1 MYWVEILLRLKMRVK
16 AFVLINTQIGSE
28 EEVLKD
34 LKSLEEVEEAYIVY
48 GVYDIVAKVIA
59 EDINKLR
66 DIVTMKIRKMKKI
79 MSTTTMVV
87 IEEKRKQD

>member
-1 MYWVEILLRLKMRVK
+1 MPVK

-28 EEVLKD
+28 EDVLKY
-34 LKSLEEVEEAYIVY
+34 LRNLEEVEEAHIVY
-48 GVYDIVAKVIA
+48 GVYDIVAKVTA

-66 DIVTMKIRKMKKI
+66 DIVTMKIRKMNKI

-87 IEEKRKQD
+87 IEERKRDRS

>member
-1 MYWVEILLRLKMRVK
+1 MYWVEILLRLKMPVK

-34 LKSLEEVEEAYIVY
+34 LRSLEEVEEAHIVY

>member
-1 MYWVEILLRLKMRVK
+1 MPVK

-34 LKSLEEVEEAYIVY
+34 LKGLEEVEEAHIVY
-48 GVYDIVAKVIA
+48 GVYDIVAKVTA

-79 MSTTTMVV
+79 MSTTTMIV
-87 IEEKRKQD
+87 IEERRK

>member
-1 MYWVEILLRLKMRVK
+1 MPVK

-28 EEVLKD
+28 EDVLKY
-34 LKSLEEVEEAYIVY
+34 LRNLEEVEEAHIVY
-48 GVYDIVAKVIA
+48 GVYDIVAKVTA

-66 DIVTMKIRKMKKI
+66 DIVTMKIRKMSKI

-87 IEEKRKQD
+87 IEERKRDRS

>member
-1 MYWVEILLRLKMRVK
+1 VRILLRLKMPVK

-28 EEVLKD
+28 EEVLKY
-34 LKSLEEVEEAYIVY
+34 LRNLEEVEEAHIVY
-48 GVYDIVAKVIA
+48 GVYDIVAKVTA

-66 DIVTMKIRKMKKI
+66 DIVTMKIRKMSKI

-87 IEEKRKQD
+87 IEERKRDRS

>member
-1 MYWVEILLRLKMRVK
+1 MPVK

-28 EEVLKD
+28 EEVLKY
-34 LKSLEEVEEAYIVY
+34 LRNLEEVEEAHIVY
-48 GVYDIVAKVIA
+48 GVYDIVAKVTA

-66 DIVTMKIRKMKKI
+66 DIVTMKIRKMSKI

-87 IEEKRKQD
+87 IEERKRDRS